1 MTQTVYPAETMTTP
15 TNAETPPTPR
25 PAGVRRVLAES
36 GYALSA
42 FVLALPAFVLVVV
55 DLALG
60 VGLSILVGGVLLLAL
75 ATQVARGL
83 ARLERYRQRVMLGRP
98 AATPAYHCAPEGS
111 GIWRRGMTALRDPQ
125 SWLDVVWC
133 VVGLVTATLAFAVT
147 LLWWAVALGGLTYW
161 AWQVFLPAQDNGG
174 LAELLGL
181 GDGRLA
187 ESLLNL
193 AIGAF
198 AALTLPYAVRLV
210 TLLHAG
216 TARVLLS
223 SRADL
228 QAEVRRASDGRAAAR
243 DAEAASLRR
252 LERDIHDGPQQ
263 RLVRLSMDL
272 GRARRQVDRDPDAVA
287 ATIDGALEQARET
300 VEELRRLSR
309 GIAPPLLVDRGLQVA
324 LEDLA
329 ARSVVPVT
337 TAVQVPAH
345 PALSP
350 HVETTAYFVASE
362 ALTNV
367 AKHSAASGARLE
379 VRPEGSTLLVRVEDD
394 GTGGAHPAKGLGLA
408 GLAQRVAAAEG
419 RLEVDSPLGGPTVVT
434 ARIPLE
440 AG

>member
-1 MTQTVYPAETMTTP
+1 MSTP
-15 TNAETPPTPR
+15 TSVETAPAKR
-25 PAGVRRVLAES
+25 PSGVRRVLAES

-60 VGLSILVGGVLLLAL
+60 VGLSVLVGGVLLIAVG
-75 ATQVARGL
+75 TQVARGF
-83 ARLERYRQRVMLGRP
+83 ARLERYRQRVMLART
-98 AATPAYHCAPEGS
+98 AATPAYLCAPQGA

-147 LLWWAVALGGLTYW
+147 LLWWAVALGGLSYW

-193 AIGAF
+193 AIGAV

-228 QAEVRRASDGRAAAR
+228 QAEVRRAADGRSAAR
-243 DAEAASLRR
+243 AAEAASLRR

-272 GRARRQVDRDPDAVA
+272 GRARRQLERDPEAVA
-287 ATIDGALEQARET
+287 GTIDGALEQARET

-329 ARSVVPVT
+329 ARSAVPVEAT
-337 TAVQVPAH
+337 VQAPAQ
-345 PALSP
+345 LSP

-379 VRPEGSTLLVRVEDD
+379 VRTEDGALLVRVADD
-394 GTGGAHPAKGLGLA
+394 GAGGAHPAKGLGLA

-419 RLEVDSPLGGPTVVT
+419 RLEVDSPVGGPTVVT
-434 ARIPLE
+434 ARIPLA

>member
-1 MTQTVYPAETMTTP
+1 MTQTVYPAEAMSTP
-15 TNAETPPTPR
+15 TSVETAPAKR
-25 PAGVRRVLAES
+25 PSGVRRVLAES

-60 VGLSILVGGVLLLAL
+60 VGLSVLVGGVLLIAVG
-75 ATQVARGL
+75 TQVARGF
-83 ARLERYRQRVMLGRP
+83 ARLERYRQRVMLART
-98 AATPAYHCAPEGS
+98 AATPAYLCAPQGA

-147 LLWWAVALGGLTYW
+147 LLWWAVALGGLSYW

-193 AIGAF
+193 AIGAV

-228 QAEVRRASDGRAAAR
+228 QAEVRRAADGRSAAR
-243 DAEAASLRR
+243 AAEAASLRR

-272 GRARRQVDRDPDAVA
+272 GRARRQLERDPEAVA
-287 ATIDGALEQARET
+287 GTIDGALEQARET

-329 ARSVVPVT
+329 ARSAVPVEAT
-337 TAVQVPAH
+337 VQAPAQ
-345 PALSP
+345 LSP

-379 VRPEGSTLLVRVEDD
+379 VRTEDGALLVRVADD
-394 GTGGAHPAKGLGLA
+394 GAGGAHPAKGLGLA

-419 RLEVDSPLGGPTVVT
+419 RLEVDSPVGGPTVVT
-434 ARIPLE
+434 ARIPLA